1 MTATDRGR
9 RSDAL
14 YYDNVGM
21 QRRRLCDMIANLES
35 DNAKLRELVRDF
47 LFEHADYIAEG
58 NYFIGDLDLE
68 HAMHH
73 NQAYF
78 RHEAKKL
85 GIEVDG

>member
-35 DNAKLRELVRDF
+35 DNAELRKLLRQALWARDDADWASIVSKAIGMGVELD
-47 LFEHADYIAEG
+47 A
-58 NYFIGDLDLE
+58 
-68 HAMHH
+68 
-73 NQAYF
+73 
-78 RHEAKKL
+78 
-85 GIEVDG
+85 

>member
-35 DNAKLRELVRDF
+35 DNAELRELLRQALWARDDADWASIVSKAIGMGVE
-47 LFEHADYIAEG
+47 LHA
-58 NYFIGDLDLE
+58 
-68 HAMHH
+68 
-73 NQAYF
+73 
-78 RHEAKKL
+78 
-85 GIEVDG
+85 